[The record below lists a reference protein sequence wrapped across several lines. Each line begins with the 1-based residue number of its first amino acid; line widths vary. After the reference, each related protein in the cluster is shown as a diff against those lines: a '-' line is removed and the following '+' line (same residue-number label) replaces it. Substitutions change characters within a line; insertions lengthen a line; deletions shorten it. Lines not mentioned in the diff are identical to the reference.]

1 MNYYY
6 IYILKCS
13 DKTFYTGVTNNL
25 DRRFIQHQQ
34 GLDENSY
41 THGRRPLELVYSE
54 EFNDIN
60 QAIRREK
67 QLKGW
72 SKKKK
77 EALINSKHDELVRRS
92 KRSRKQKFY

>member
-13 DKTFYTGVTNNL
+13 DRTFYTGVTNNL
-25 DRRFIQHQQ
+25 DRRFVQHQQ
-34 GLDENSY
+34 GLDVNSY
-41 THGRRPLELVYSE
+41 THKRRPVELVYSE
-54 EFNDIN
+54 EFGDIKE
-60 QAIRREK
+60 AISREK
-67 QLKGW
+67 QIKGW

-92 KRSRKQKFY
+92 KRARKQKFY